1 MAVPS
6 SYCRAALAA
15 TLLLVAGTILAFPAT
30 ASAQVRECIDP
41 GGTPVFTDRQ
51 CSDIGAVERKRTVQR
66 SSPSVR
72 LHQGGCARNLQD
84 LVYEMT
90 TAIDGQDA
98 NRLAAVYH
106 WAGMSGRTGYSI
118 LDRLDAITQRPLV
131 DIIPVMPMTPE
142 GLDGFY
148 YPQAS
153 VRQRPIGLRVEQT
166 LANGS
171 TPSSTTFGLQ
181 RHLGCWWIKG

>member
-1 MAVPS
+1 MAVRS
-6 SYCRAALAA
+6 SYRRAALGAA
-15 TLLLVAGTILAFPAT
+15 LLVGVGSILAASAS
-30 ASAQVRECIDP
+30 ASAQVRECVDP
-41 GGTPVFTDRQ
+41 GGTTVFTDRQ
-51 CSDIGAVERKRTVQR
+51 CSDIGAVEQKRATGR
-66 SSPSVR
+66 PPSAR

-84 LVYEMT
+84 LVFEVT
-90 TAIDGQDA
+90 SAIDGQDA

-153 VRQRPIGLRVEQT
+153 VRQQPIGLRVEQT